1 MPLLLT
7 ATQTQPSLIPSIT
20 SHHNIKTQPLII
32 RASQKNR
39 YHFTTLTFSSRS
51 RHILLTHHPLK
62 SASINGF
69 SVQNNPEASSEVNA
83 IDFLHRLRKWV
94 QFLPLILPGGKWWD
108 LSDDEVEAQVL
119 AKPITVWRA
128 LAKMW
133 HLVSRD
139 RWVIFAAFTALIVA
153 AVSEISIPHF
163 MTASIFSAQNADIT
177 VFHRNVRFGI
187 RGCCFGIANMILVKR
202 MRETLYSSLL
212 LQDISFFDTETV
224 GDLTSR
230 LGADCQQVS
239 RVIGNDINLILRNFL
254 QGTGS
259 LIYLLTLSWA
269 LGLSTLLICSVLIA
283 VMLHYGRYQKKSAR
297 LIQEVTASANE
308 VAQETFSLIRTVHV
322 YGTEKE
328 ELGRYKSWLEKLADI
343 SLRQTAA
350 YGFWN
355 LSFNTLY
362 HSTQV
367 VAVLFGGVSILAG
380 HITAEK
386 LTKFI
391 LYSEWLIFSTWWVGD
406 SISNLMQSVGASEK
420 VFHLMDLASS
430 SQFTARGKCF
440 YELCFKRV
448 KLQSLTGQIE
458 FLNISFHYPSRP
470 TVPVV
475 QLVNFVVHPSEVVAI
490 VGLSGSGK
498 STMVNLLLRLYEPT
512 NGQILIDGIPL
523 KNLDVKWWRER
534 IGYVGQEPKLFRM
547 DISSN
552 IRYGCTRDVKQEDIE
567 WAAKQAY
574 AHDFIAALPNGYET
588 LVDDDLLSGGQKQRI
603 AIARALLRDP
613 KILILDEATSAL
625 DAESEHNVKGVLR
638 SVRSDSHSR
647 RSVIVIAHRLST
659 IQTAD
664 RIVVMDCGQVVEVE
678 WKPQGTSVKRWSI
691 CTVDQKTGRCH
702 GMILVFHRTSSECRI
717 VGQATFF
724 LLLTH
729 IFIDTRK
736 NCEVLSKKDLHI
748 GQADSVQK
756 QGSLRKISRYQEVLR
771 HIYAEKH
778 ETRSMGLIDLQ
789 DADKLHSLIP
799 LVKL

>member
-1 MPLLLT
+1 MPLLLA

-20 SHHNIKTQPLII
+20 SNHHHNIITQPLII
-32 RASQKNR
+32 RAYQKNR
-39 YHFTTLTFSSRS
+39 YPFTTPTFSSRS

-62 SASINGF
+62 SASINGV

-83 IDFLHRLRKWV
+83 IDFFHRLRKWV
-94 QFLPLILPGGKWWD
+94 QFLPLILPGGKWWN
-108 LSDDEVEAQVL
+108 LSDEDVQAQVL

-139 RWVIFAAFTALIVA
+139 RWVIFAAFTALIFA

-177 VFHRNVRFGI
+177 VFHRNVRLLVLMCIISGICSGI

-254 QGTGS
+254 QGAGS

-269 LGLSTLLICSVLIA
+269 LGLSTLLICSILIA

-297 LIQEVTASANE
+297 LVQEVTASANE

-367 VAVLFGGVSILAG
+367 IAVLFGGVSILAG

-406 SISNLMQSVGASEK
+406 SVSNLMQSVGASEK

-430 SQFTARGKCF
+430 SQFIARG
-440 YELCFKRV
+440 V

-498 STMVNLLLRLYEPT
+498 STLVNLLLRLYEPT

-552 IRYGCTRDVKQEDIE
+552 IKYGCTRDVKQEDIE
-567 WAAKQAY
+567 LAAKQAY
-574 AHDFIAALPNGYET
+574 AHDFISALPNGYET

-664 RIVVMDCGQVVEVE
+664 RIVVMDGGQVVEN
-678 WKPQGTSVKRWSI
+678 GS
-691 CTVDQKTGRCH
+691 
-702 GMILVFHRTSSECRI
+702 HRE
-717 VGQATFF
+717 
-724 LLLTH
+724 LLLK
-729 IFIDTRK
+729 DGLYARLTRK
-736 NCEVLSKKDLHI
+736 
-748 GQADSVQK
+748 QAD
-756 QGSLRKISRYQEVLR
+756 
-771 HIYAEKH
+771 A
-778 ETRSMGLIDLQ
+778 M
-789 DADKLHSLIP
+789 A
-799 LVKL
+799 

>member
-1 MPLLLT
+1 MPLLLS
-7 ATQTQPSLIPSIT
+7 ATLSQPLFFPSST
-20 SHHNIKTQPLII
+20 SHHIIINKPQPPLI
-32 RASQKNR
+32 RPSHSLNNLVP
-39 YHFTTLTFSSRS
+39 FPFSSPTPTLYAPSLR
-51 RHILLTHHPLK
+51 ILFAPK
-62 SASINGF
+62 SASINGV
-69 SVQNNPEASSEVNA
+69 SIHNNPEPSSSTQLNA
-83 IDFLHRLRKWV
+83 TAAAQFLHTLRKWI
-94 QFLPLILPGGKWWD
+94 QFLPSILPGGKWWD
-108 LSDDEVEAQVL
+108 LSDDDVQVQVL
-119 AKPITVWRA
+119 AQPVTVWRA
-128 LAKMW
+128 LHKMW

-139 RWVIFAAFTALIVA
+139 RWVIFAAFTALIFA

-163 MTASIFSAQNADIT
+163 MTASIFSAQKADVT
-177 VFHRNVRFGI
+177 VFHRNVRLLVLMCAISGICSGI
-187 RGCCFGIANMILVKR
+187 RGCCFGIANMMLVKR

-259 LIYLLTLSWA
+259 LIYLLTLSWP
-269 LGLSTLLICSVLIA
+269 LGLSTLLICSILAA
-283 VMLHYGRYQKKSAR
+283 VMLRYGKYQKKSAR
-297 LIQEVTASANE
+297 LVQEVTASANE
-308 VAQETFSLIRTVHV
+308 VAQETLSLIRTVRV
-322 YGTEKE
+322 YGTEE
-328 ELGRYKSWLEKLADI
+328 EEVGRYKSWLEKLADI
-343 SLRQTAA
+343 SLRQSAA

-355 LSFNTLY
+355 FSFNTLY

-367 VAVLFGGVSILAG
+367 IAVLFGGISILAG

-406 SISNLMQSVGASEK
+406 NISNLMQSVGASEK

-430 SQFTARGKCF
+430 SQFITRG
-440 YELCFKRV
+440 V

-458 FLNISFHYPSRP
+458 FLNVSFHYPSRP
-470 TVPVV
+470 TVSVV

-498 STMVNLLLRLYEPT
+498 STLVNLLLRLYEPT

-523 KNLDVKWWRER
+523 KNLDVEWWREK

-552 IRYGCTRDVKQEDIE
+552 IRYGCTREVKQEDVE

-574 AHDFIAALPNGYET
+574 AHDFISALPNGYET

-603 AIARALLRDP
+603 AIARAILRDP

-638 SVRSDSHSR
+638 SVRSDSRSR

-659 IQTAD
+659 IQAAD
-664 RIVVMDCGQVVEVE
+664 RIVVMDGGHVVEN
-678 WKPQGTSVKRWSI
+678 GS
-691 CTVDQKTGRCH
+691 
-702 GMILVFHRTSSECRI
+702 HRE
-717 VGQATFF
+717 
-724 LLLTH
+724 LLLK
-729 IFIDTRK
+729 DGLYARLTRK
-736 NCEVLSKKDLHI
+736 
-748 GQADSVQK
+748 QADAV
-756 QGSLRKISRYQEVLR
+756 
-771 HIYAEKH
+771 A
-778 ETRSMGLIDLQ
+778 
-789 DADKLHSLIP
+789 
-799 LVKL
+799 

>member
-1 MPLLLT
+1 MPLLLA
-7 ATQTQPSLIPSIT
+7 ATQTQPLLIPSIT
-20 SHHNIKTQPLII
+20 SHHHHSFKIQPLII
-32 RASQKNR
+32 RASQKNH
-39 YHFTTLTFSSRS
+39 YPFTTLIFSSGS
-51 RHILLTHHPLK
+51 RHILLTHYPLK
-62 SASINGF
+62 SASINGL

-83 IDFLHRLRKWV
+83 VDFLHRLRKWI
-94 QFLPLILPGGKWWD
+94 QFLPSILPGGKWWEV
-108 LSDDEVEAQVL
+108 SDDDAQVQVL

-128 LAKMW
+128 LTKMW

-139 RWVIFAAFTALIVA
+139 RWVTFAAFTALIFA

-163 MTASIFSAQNADIT
+163 ITASIFSAQNADIT
-177 VFHRNVRFGI
+177 VFHRNVRLLVLMCIMSGICSGI
-187 RGCCFGIANMILVKR
+187 RCCCFGIANMLLVKR

-224 GDLTSR
+224 GVLTSR

-239 RVIGNDINLILRNFL
+239 RVIGKDINFILRNFL
-254 QGTGS
+254 KGTGS

-269 LGLSTLLICSVLIA
+269 LGLSTLLICFILAA
-283 VMLHYGRYQKKSAR
+283 VMLRYGRYQKKSAR
-297 LIQEVTASANE
+297 LNQEVAASANE

-343 SLRQTAA
+343 SLRQIAA

-367 VAVLFGGVSILAG
+367 IAVLFGGVSILAG

-391 LYSEWLIFSTWWVGD
+391 LYSEWLIFSTWLVGD
-406 SISNLMQSVGASEK
+406 SISNLMQSVGSCEK
-420 VFHLMDLASS
+420 VFNLMDLTSS
-430 SQFTARGKCF
+430 SQYIARG
-440 YELCFKRV
+440 V

-498 STMVNLLLRLYEPT
+498 STLVNLLLRLYEPT

-523 KNLDVKWWRER
+523 KNLDVTWWRER
-534 IGYVGQEPKLFRM
+534 IGYVAQEPKLFRM

-574 AHDFIAALPNGYET
+574 AHDFISALPNGYET

-625 DAESEHNVKGVLR
+625 DAESEYNVKGVLR

-647 RSVIVIAHRLST
+647 RSAIVIAHRLST

-664 RIVVMDCGQVVEVE
+664 RIVVIDCGQVVEN
-678 WKPQGTSVKRWSI
+678 GS
-691 CTVDQKTGRCH
+691 
-702 GMILVFHRTSSECRI
+702 HRE
-717 VGQATFF
+717 
-724 LLLTH
+724 LLLK
-729 IFIDTRK
+729 DGLYARLTRK
-736 NCEVLSKKDLHI
+736 
-748 GQADSVQK
+748 QAD
-756 QGSLRKISRYQEVLR
+756 
-771 HIYAEKH
+771 A
-778 ETRSMGLIDLQ
+778 M
-789 DADKLHSLIP
+789 A
-799 LVKL
+799 